1 MTTRLRIKYVRS
13 AIGRTKRQ
21 KDTIAALGLRR
32 IGDVAEHE
40 DNPAVRGMVSAV
52 EHLLEVQEVNE

>member
-1 MTTRLRIKYVRS
+1 MTTRLRIKYVHS

-21 KDTIAALGLRR
+21 KETIAALGLRR
-32 IGDVAEHE
+32 IGDVVEHE
-40 DNPAVRGMVSAV
+40 DNPAVRGMVNAV